1 MDKNKDYLHRI
12 YQVIELTKII
22 ENYINNLT
30 IEKTNEIALKNNI
43 KLNIEELNFIYSFLK
58 TNAIDVLNQRTFNF
72 EQYKNRFTN
81 TNYIKIKDLIDKY
94 SSYL

>member
-81 TNYIKIKDLIDKY
+81 TNYIKIKNLIDKY